1 MKLKISRNKI
11 IIIESAIILLFSG
24 IIIYLLILRHKT
36 PPSLFK
42 YNVSN
47 FEDSKFIS
55 IEPYEKDENWF
66 LYLWLTK
73 DNRIREVEYKI
84 GEYALTG
91 REYIDNSL
99 FSTIDFPYFNETSYF
114 MPYKNGQI
122 PEKGLKD
129 ILVYK
134 EYTLQ
139 SGKKIGVALDKDGN
153 ATLLNDK

>member
-1 MKLKISRNKI
+1 
-11 IIIESAIILLFSG
+11 
-24 IIIYLLILRHKT
+24 
-36 PPSLFK
+36 
-42 YNVSN
+42 
-47 FEDSKFIS
+47 
-55 IEPYEKDENWF
+55 
-66 LYLWLTK
+66 
-73 DNRIREVEYKI
+73 
-84 GEYALTG
+84 
-91 REYIDNSL
+91 
-99 FSTIDFPYFNETSYF
+99 